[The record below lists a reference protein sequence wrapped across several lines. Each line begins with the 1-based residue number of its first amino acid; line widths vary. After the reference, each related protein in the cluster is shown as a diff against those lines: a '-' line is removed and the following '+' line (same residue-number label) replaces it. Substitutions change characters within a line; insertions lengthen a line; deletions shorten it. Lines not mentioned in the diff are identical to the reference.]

1 MPDLSV
7 AIVAGLHADARRA
20 TVARL
25 LTDVPGS
32 VVLHHDLA
40 TAAAGTVVRTI
51 RDATG
56 IVSAGETPLVNDC
69 ACCALREDLVP
80 ELRRIAG
87 AGQVRLAIVELWD
100 SVEPKAMAEVIT
112 SGGLTVTGVI
122 TAVDPALLLPYLANG
137 DDLAETGLA
146 AAATDQRTV
155 ADTFARQLEYA
166 PTLAVLDSAET
177 DDEDRELLAQLHPTA
192 RQIRL
197 SQDDLATAT
206 GGGREA
212 PPNSDRLPQGDD
224 SADSA
229 RPGYSDWADFLDLPH
244 GNAPGSAG
252 PAHSEPT
259 GAARPAPAEWAGSH
273 QLPHADPADA
283 ARPLRSDSA
292 ASHELPQGDPPGSA
306 RPATGEPAGSRELR
320 QGDPAGS
327 ARPAT
332 GESAG
337 PRQLPDGEPAGS
349 RELPQGDPA
358 ASAPPAPGES
368 TDDHLQF
375 PHGNAPG
382 SVLPSPSPSPPPGDP
397 AGFAAPP
404 YSDPVGQPPPPYGDP
419 LGQLPL
425 PYSDPLG
432 QLPPPL
438 TPLASAALSGFDVEA
453 AAAAQHPACALLPVE
468 ADAYGVGTFVWHRCR
483 PFHPE
488 RLYAALE
495 DLTCAAARSRGRFWL
510 ADRPDSLIHWDAAG
524 GALCV
529 ESAGPWLAS
538 LPDAAWE
545 LVPPVRRA
553 AAALDW
559 HPEHGDCCQH
569 LVFTSP
575 GLDREGL
582 ERLLESCL
590 LTDTEYAAG
599 RAAWKRLPSAFD
611 AFLEI

>member
-25 LTDVPGS
+25 LHDVPGS

-56 IVSAGETPLVNDC
+56 ILDAGETPLVNDC

-80 ELRRIAG
+80 ELRRLAA
-87 AGQVRLAIVELWD
+87 AGQVGLAVVELWD

-146 AAATDQRTV
+146 AAATDERTI

-166 PTLAVLDSAET
+166 PVLAVLDSPDA
-177 DDEDRELLAQLHPTA
+177 DDEDRELLGQLHPTA
-192 RQIRL
+192 RQVPV
-197 SQDDLATAT
+197 
-206 GGGREA
+206 GGGDLPRSRSIQGARDA
-212 PPNSDRLPQGDD
+212 PAQAPTPPTPNPQG
-224 SADSA
+224 A
-229 RPGYSDWADFLDLPH
+229 RG
-244 GNAPGSAG
+244 
-252 PAHSEPT
+252 T
-259 GAARPAPAEWAGSH
+259 ARPAPTD
-273 QLPHADPADA
+273 PHPTNN
-283 ARPLRSDSA
+283 PN
-292 ASHELPQGDPPGSA
+292 HPPQ
-306 RPATGEPAGSRELR
+306 R
-320 QGDPAGS
+320 
-327 ARPAT
+327 
-332 GESAG
+332 
-337 PRQLPDGEPAGS
+337 
-349 RELPQGDPA
+349 
-358 ASAPPAPGES
+358 
-368 TDDHLQF
+368 
-375 PHGNAPG
+375 
-382 SVLPSPSPSPPPGDP
+382 SVL
-397 AGFAAPP
+397 AH
-404 YSDPVGQPPPPYGDP
+404 
-419 LGQLPL
+419 
-425 PYSDPLG
+425 
-432 QLPPPL
+432 
-438 TPLASAALSGFDVEA
+438 AALAGFDVEA
-453 AAAAQHPACALLPVE
+453 AAAAQHPACALLPVD
-468 ADAYGVGTFVWHRCR
+468 ADAHGVTTLVWHRRR

-495 DLTCAAARSRGRFWL
+495 DITCAAARSRGRFWL
-510 ADRPDSLIHWDAAG
+510 ADKPDSLLHWDAAG

-545 LVPPVRRA
+545 LVPAVRRA

-575 GLDREGL
+575 GLDRDGL
-582 ERLLESCL
+582 ELLLESCL
-590 LTDTEYAAG
+590 LTDAEYAAG
-599 RAAWKRLPSAFD
+599 RSAWKRIPSAFD
-611 AFLEI
+611 TLLEI